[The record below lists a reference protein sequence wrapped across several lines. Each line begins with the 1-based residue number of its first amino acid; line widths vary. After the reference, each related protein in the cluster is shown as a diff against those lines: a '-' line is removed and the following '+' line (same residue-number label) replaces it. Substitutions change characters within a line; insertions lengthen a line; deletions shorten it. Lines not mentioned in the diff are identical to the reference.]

1 MPYDIFGNGI
11 TQEELVKNEV
21 RYARRRRHARMGNFF
36 ATMLIA
42 SIVGMGIIS
51 IITGIGTLIM
61 SEDLWLSLLGV
72 ALAVTAGSMT
82 LLALLWARF
91 DV

>member
-21 RYARRRRHARMGNFF
+21 CYARRRRHTRIGNFF
-36 ATMLIA
+36 AAILIA
-42 SIVGMGIIS
+42 SIFGMGIVS
-51 IITGIGTLIM
+51 IVTGISTLIM
-61 SEDLWLSLLGV
+61 SEDLWLFLLGV
-72 ALAVTAGSMT
+72 ALVVAAGSMT
-82 LLALLWARF
+82 LLAFLWARF